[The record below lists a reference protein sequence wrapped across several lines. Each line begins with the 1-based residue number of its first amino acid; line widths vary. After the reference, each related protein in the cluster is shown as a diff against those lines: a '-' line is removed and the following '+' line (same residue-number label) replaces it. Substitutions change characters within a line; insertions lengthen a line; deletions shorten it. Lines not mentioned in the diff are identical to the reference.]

1 MARVAR
7 SLAARLLA
15 PRAHPRLGAR
25 LPRSRDEQSC
35 ARLVRTFPSSAVY
48 PDDDDDDDVRP
59 ADVAVPV
66 LIVGAGPVGLTLS
79 ALLSRFGV
87 DHLVCERR
95 ARPSTHP
102 QAHFVN
108 NRTMEIFRPMLGLG
122 ASIARS
128 QPPLEHWRRFV
139 YCTGMA
145 RGVELGRVDHFDDGT
160 HDGTQGHDDR
170 HHREVSPAS
179 VAHFGQHRLVPAL
192 LQRAVALHPRGRDG
206 FITGATLTRVVTRS
220 HGAIR
225 PVTARLSLAGFNRA
239 DDPNDSTLSVDADV
253 LVAADGANSKVRE
266 SCRVRMTGTPTMQ
279 HLVNV
284 HFTSAS
290 LAARLRRD
298 DRAAMLYF
306 VFNPAVVA
314 VVVAHDLRN
323 GEFVAQIPFF
333 PPHQS
338 LERDFSRAQCAAL
351 LEAAVN
357 GGTDGGTNGGTDE
370 DLDDLEVRTVRAWTM
385 SAEVADAF
393 VTGNSR
399 VVLCGDAAHRFPPAG
414 GFGMNTGIQ
423 DAHAL
428 AWRIA
433 TWRAVERFVQTGG
446 IDAGRKTPTSES
458 PDFDPA
464 HPDVVRAHL
473 MRSYERE
480 RRPVAVG
487 NTRLSVANFDQVL
500 KVPEVLGLPP
510 ALANALVNAVPSWL
524 PNAGDVV
531 RAGLAVGRAQCGSLL
546 VGNNPVGNARR
557 AAVAEMCNPKGKGGD
572 GARDGGTLRLQFPAE
587 DLGFGYD
594 VNAKGP
600 RTPPRWTKDAGV
612 AGAAAPTH
620 PPNALVVGA
629 RVPHAWLAV
638 LAESP
643 PGEQTSSGS
652 ERGGKVCGTVSTLDA
667 CEPGL
672 WDGPDGDG
680 RVARKGRRPG
690 EGDVVVSGDGK
701 VKNRAAAPVVFA
713 LIAGDRDGGAGAIEL
728 ASRLRANAPAGV
740 AVRVCV
746 VSSPS
751 DVSSDVSCDE
761 WTVRA
766 VDVDGRWRAALVD
779 AGLRA
784 RTTAVLVRPD
794 AHVAWV
800 GDLGDS
806 GVSDDAGHGS
816 AAGHSGRGGAG
827 GDAVG
832 GCVDAMRRCLGLVG

>member
-7 SLAARLLA
+7 SLAAVLLA
-15 PRAHPRLGAR
+15 PRTHPRLGAR
-25 LPRSRDEQSC
+25 VPQSR
-35 ARLVRTFPSSAVY
+35 ARLVSTSSSSAVN
-48 PDDDDDDDVRP
+48 PDDDDDDVRS

-108 NRTMEIFRPMLGLG
+108 NRTMEIFRPVLGLG

-160 HDGTQGHDDR
+160 HDGTHDDDDR

-192 LQRAVALHPRGRDG
+192 LQRAYALHPRGRDG
-206 FITGATLTRVVTRS
+206 FITGATLTDVRTRS
-220 HGAIR
+220 PAAPGATFGSR
-225 PVTARLSLAGFNRA
+225 GRAPVTARLALAGFNRA
-239 DDPNDSTLSVDADV
+239 DDPNDSTMSVDANI
-253 LVAADGANSKVRE
+253 LVAADGANSRVRD
-266 SCRVRMTGTPTMQ
+266 SLAPVRMTGTPTMQ

-284 HFTSAS
+284 HFTSQT

-306 VFNPAVVA
+306 VFNPDVVA

-323 GEFVAQIPFF
+323 GEFVAQIPYF

-338 LERDFSRAQCAAL
+338 LERDFSRRQCAAL
-351 LEAAVN
+351 VEAAAN
-357 GGTDGGTNGGTDE
+357 GGGTMPGETK
-370 DLDDLEVRTVRAWTM
+370 LDDLEVRSVRAWTM
-385 SAEVADAF
+385 SAEVADRF

-433 TWRAVERFVQTGG
+433 AWRAV
-446 IDAGRKTPTSES
+446 DAASSTRRLDEEPDSEQ
-458 PDFDPA
+458 A
-464 HPDVVRAHL
+464 RLGEEPDVVLARL

-487 NTRLSVANFDQVL
+487 NTRLSVANFDRVL
-500 KVPEVLGLPP
+500 EVPAALGLPP
-510 ALANALVNAVPSWL
+510 AAANVLVATVPSWL
-524 PNAGDVV
+524 PFNSDVV

-546 VGNNPVGNARR
+546 VGDNPVGNARR
-557 AAVAEMCNPKGKGGD
+557 AAVAEMCDRSKGGA
-572 GARDGGTLRLQFPAE
+572 GAEGGTLRLQFPAE

-594 VNAKGP
+594 ARAKGP
-600 RTPPRWTKDAGV
+600 RTTPRWTKDAGV

-629 RVPHAWLAV
+629 RVPHAWLTV
-638 LAESP
+638 LESRD
-643 PGEQTSSGS
+643 GGQSSGKNANVV
-652 ERGGKVCGTVSTLDA
+652 GVVSTLDA
-667 CEPGL
+667 CEPGM

-690 EGDVVVSGDGK
+690 EDDVDDTK
-701 VKNRAAAPVVFA
+701 KRPVVFS
-713 LIAGDRDGGAGAIEL
+713 LIAGDRDGGTGAIEI
-728 ASRLRANAPAGV
+728 ASRLRAVAPAGV

-746 VSSPS
+746 VSSS
-751 DVSSDVSCDE
+751 DVSAEDPPAHDA

-766 VDVDGRWRAALVD
+766 VDGDGRWRAALVD
-779 AGLRA
+779 AGA
-784 RTTAVLVRPD
+784 DPRTAAVLVRPD

-800 GDLGDS
+800 GSLGT
-806 GVSDDAGHGS
+806 GDDEGYGYATGRT
-816 AAGHSGRGGAG
+816 GRGGAG
-827 GDAVG
+827 RDERG

>member
-7 SLAARLLA
+7 SLAAVLLA
-15 PRAHPRLGAR
+15 PRTHPRLGAR
-25 LPRSRDEQSC
+25 VPQSR
-35 ARLVRTFPSSAVY
+35 ARLVSTSSSSAVN
-48 PDDDDDDDVRP
+48 PDDDDDDDDVRS

-108 NRTMEIFRPMLGLG
+108 NRTMEIFRPVLGLG

-160 HDGTQGHDDR
+160 HDGTHDDDDR

-192 LQRAVALHPRGRDG
+192 LQRAYALHPRGRDG
-206 FITGATLTRVVTRS
+206 FITGATLTDVRTRS
-220 HGAIR
+220 PAAPGATFGSR
-225 PVTARLSLAGFNRA
+225 GRAPVTARLALAGFNRA
-239 DDPNDSTLSVDADV
+239 DDPNDSTMSVDANV
-253 LVAADGANSKVRE
+253 LVAADGANSRVRD
-266 SCRVRMTGTPTMQ
+266 SLAPVRMTGTPTMQ

-284 HFTSAS
+284 HFTSQT

-306 VFNPAVVA
+306 VFNPDVVA

-323 GEFVAQIPFF
+323 GEFVAQIPYF

-338 LERDFSRAQCAAL
+338 LERDFSRRQCAAL
-351 LEAAVN
+351 VEAAAN
-357 GGTDGGTNGGTDE
+357 GGGTMPGETK
-370 DLDDLEVRTVRAWTM
+370 LDDLEVRSVRAWTM
-385 SAEVADAF
+385 SAEVADRF

-433 TWRAVERFVQTGG
+433 TWRAVDAASSTMRLDEEPGDSERARLGE
-446 IDAGRKTPTSES
+446 D
-458 PDFDPA
+458 
-464 HPDVVRAHL
+464 PDVVLARL

-487 NTRLSVANFDQVL
+487 NTRLSVANFDRVL
-500 KVPEVLGLPP
+500 EVPAALGLPP
-510 ALANALVNAVPSWL
+510 AAANVLVATVPSWL
-524 PNAGDVV
+524 PFNSDVV

-546 VGNNPVGNARR
+546 VGDNPVGNARR
-557 AAVAEMCNPKGKGGD
+557 AAVAEMCDRSKGGA
-572 GARDGGTLRLQFPAE
+572 GAEGGTLRLQFPAE

-594 VNAKGP
+594 ARAKGP
-600 RTPPRWTKDAGV
+600 RTTPRWTKDAGV

-629 RVPHAWLAV
+629 RVPHAWLTV
-638 LAESP
+638 LESRD
-643 PGEQTSSGS
+643 GGQSSGKNANVV
-652 ERGGKVCGTVSTLDA
+652 GVVSTLDA
-667 CEPGL
+667 CEPGM

-690 EGDVVVSGDGK
+690 EDDVDDTK
-701 VKNRAAAPVVFA
+701 KRPVVFS
-713 LIAGDRDGGAGAIEL
+713 LIAGDRDGGTGAIET
-728 ASRLRANAPAGV
+728 ASMLRAVAPAGV

-746 VSSPS
+746 VSSS
-751 DVSSDVSCDE
+751 DVSAEDPPAHDA

-766 VDVDGRWRAALVD
+766 VDGDGRWRAALVD
-779 AGLRA
+779 AGA
-784 RTTAVLVRPD
+784 DPRTTAVLVRPD

-800 GDLGDS
+800 GSLGT
-806 GVSDDAGHGS
+806 GDDEGCGYVT
-816 AAGHSGRGGAG
+816 GRTGRGGAG
-827 GDAVG
+827 GDERG

>member
-7 SLAARLLA
+7 SLAAVLLA
-15 PRAHPRLGAR
+15 PRTHPRLGAR
-25 LPRSRDEQSC
+25 VPQSR
-35 ARLVRTFPSSAVY
+35 ARLVSTSSSSAVN
-48 PDDDDDDDVRP
+48 PDDDDDDDDVRS

-108 NRTMEIFRPMLGLG
+108 NRTMEIFRPVLGLG

-160 HDGTQGHDDR
+160 HDGTHDDDDR

-192 LQRAVALHPRGRDG
+192 LQRAYALHPRGRDG
-206 FITGATLTRVVTRS
+206 FITGATLTDVRTRS
-220 HGAIR
+220 PAAPGATFGSR
-225 PVTARLSLAGFNRA
+225 GRAPVTARLALAGFNRA
-239 DDPNDSTLSVDADV
+239 DDPNDSTMSVDANI
-253 LVAADGANSKVRE
+253 LVAADGANSRVRD
-266 SCRVRMTGTPTMQ
+266 SLAPARMTGTPTMQ

-284 HFTSAS
+284 HFTSRT

-306 VFNPAVVA
+306 VFNPDVVA

-323 GEFVAQIPFF
+323 GEFVAQIPYF

-338 LERDFSRAQCAAL
+338 LERDFSRRQCAAL
-351 LEAAVN
+351 VEAAAN
-357 GGTDGGTNGGTDE
+357 GGGTMPGETK
-370 DLDDLEVRTVRAWTM
+370 LDDLEVRSVRAWTM
-385 SAEVADAF
+385 SAEVADTF

-433 TWRAVERFVQTGG
+433 TWRAVDAASSTGRLDEEPGDSERARLGE
-446 IDAGRKTPTSES
+446 D
-458 PDFDPA
+458 
-464 HPDVVRAHL
+464 PDVVLARL

-487 NTRLSVANFDQVL
+487 NTRLSVANFDRVL
-500 KVPEVLGLPP
+500 EVPAALGLPP
-510 ALANALVNAVPSWL
+510 AAANVLVATVPSWL
-524 PNAGDVV
+524 PFNSDVV

-546 VGNNPVGNARR
+546 VGDNPVGNARR
-557 AAVAEMCNPKGKGGD
+557 AAVAEMCDRSKGGA
-572 GARDGGTLRLQFPAE
+572 GAEGGTLRLQFPAE

-594 VNAKGP
+594 ARAKGP
-600 RTPPRWTKDAGV
+600 RTTPRWTKDAGV

-629 RVPHAWLAV
+629 RVPHAWLTV
-638 LAESP
+638 LESRD
-643 PGEQTSSGS
+643 GGRSSGKNANVV
-652 ERGGKVCGTVSTLDA
+652 GVVSTLDA
-667 CEPGL
+667 CEPGM

-690 EGDVVVSGDGK
+690 EDDVDDTK
-701 VKNRAAAPVVFA
+701 KRPVVFS
-713 LIAGDRDGGAGAIEL
+713 LIAGDRDGGTGAIEI
-728 ASRLRANAPAGV
+728 ASRLRAVAPAGV

-746 VSSPS
+746 VSSS
-751 DVSSDVSCDE
+751 DVSAEDPPAHDA

-766 VDVDGRWRAALVD
+766 VDGDGRWRAALVD
-779 AGLRA
+779 AGA
-784 RTTAVLVRPD
+784 DPRTAAVLVRPD

-800 GDLGDS
+800 GSLGT
-806 GVSDDAGHGS
+806 GDDEGCGYVT
-816 AAGHSGRGGAG
+816 GRTGRGGAG
-827 GDAVG
+827 GDERG

>member
-7 SLAARLLA
+7 SLAAVLLA
-15 PRAHPRLGAR
+15 PRTHPRLGAR
-25 LPRSRDEQSC
+25 VPQSR
-35 ARLVRTFPSSAVY
+35 ARLVSTSSSSAVN
-48 PDDDDDDDVRP
+48 PDDDDDDVRS

-108 NRTMEIFRPMLGLG
+108 NRTMEIFRPVLGLG

-160 HDGTQGHDDR
+160 HDGTHDDDDR

-192 LQRAVALHPRGRDG
+192 LQRAYALHPRGRDG
-206 FITGATLTRVVTRS
+206 FITGATLTDVRTRS
-220 HGAIR
+220 PAAPGATFGSR
-225 PVTARLSLAGFNRA
+225 GRAPVTARLALAGFNRA
-239 DDPNDSTLSVDADV
+239 DDPNDSTMSVDANV
-253 LVAADGANSKVRE
+253 LVAADGANSRVRD
-266 SCRVRMTGTPTMQ
+266 SLAPVRMTGTPTMQ

-284 HFTSAS
+284 HFTSQT

-306 VFNPAVVA
+306 VFNPDVVA
-314 VVVAHDLRN
+314 VMVAHDLRN
-323 GEFVAQIPFF
+323 GEFVAQIPYF

-338 LERDFSRAQCAAL
+338 LERDFSRRQCAAL
-351 LEAAVN
+351 VEAAAN
-357 GGTDGGTNGGTDE
+357 GGGTMPGETK
-370 DLDDLEVRTVRAWTM
+370 LDDLEVRSVRAWTM
-385 SAEVADAF
+385 SAEVADTF

-433 TWRAVERFVQTGG
+433 TWRAVDAASSTGRLDEEPGDSERARLGE
-446 IDAGRKTPTSES
+446 D
-458 PDFDPA
+458 
-464 HPDVVRAHL
+464 PDVVLARL

-487 NTRLSVANFDQVL
+487 NTRLSVANFDRVL
-500 KVPEVLGLPP
+500 EVPAALGLPP
-510 ALANALVNAVPSWL
+510 AAANVLVATVPSWL
-524 PNAGDVV
+524 PFNSDVV

-546 VGNNPVGNARR
+546 VGDNPVGNARR
-557 AAVAEMCNPKGKGGD
+557 AAVAEMCDRSKGGA
-572 GARDGGTLRLQFPAE
+572 GAEGGTLRLQFPAE

-594 VNAKGP
+594 ARAKGP
-600 RTPPRWTKDAGV
+600 RTTPRWTKDAGV

-629 RVPHAWLAV
+629 RVPHAWLTV
-638 LAESP
+638 LESRD
-643 PGEQTSSGS
+643 GGQSSGKNANVV
-652 ERGGKVCGTVSTLDA
+652 GVVSTLDA
-667 CEPGL
+667 CEPGM

-690 EGDVVVSGDGK
+690 EDDVDDTK
-701 VKNRAAAPVVFA
+701 KRPVVFS
-713 LIAGDRDGGAGAIEL
+713 LIAGDRDGGTGAIET
-728 ASRLRANAPAGV
+728 ASMLRAVAPAGV

-746 VSSPS
+746 VSSS
-751 DVSSDVSCDE
+751 DVSAEDPPAHDA

-766 VDVDGRWRAALVD
+766 VDGDGRWRAALVD
-779 AGLRA
+779 AGA
-784 RTTAVLVRPD
+784 DPRTAAVLVRPD

-800 GDLGDS
+800 GSLGT
-806 GVSDDAGHGS
+806 GDDEGCGYVT
-816 AAGHSGRGGAG
+816 GRTGRGGAG
-827 GDAVG
+827 GDERG

>member
-7 SLAARLLA
+7 SLAAVLLA
-15 PRAHPRLGAR
+15 PRTHPRLGAR
-25 LPRSRDEQSC
+25 VPQSR
-35 ARLVRTFPSSAVY
+35 ARLVSTSSSSAVN
-48 PDDDDDDDVRP
+48 PDDDDDDDDVRS

-108 NRTMEIFRPMLGLG
+108 NRTMEIFRPVLGLG

-160 HDGTQGHDDR
+160 HDGTHDDDDR

-192 LQRAVALHPRGRDG
+192 LQRAYALHPRGRDG
-206 FITGATLTRVVTRS
+206 FITGATLTDVRTRS
-220 HGAIR
+220 PAAPGATFGSR
-225 PVTARLSLAGFNRA
+225 GRAPVTARLALAGFNRA
-239 DDPNDSTLSVDADV
+239 DDPNDSTMSVDANI
-253 LVAADGANSKVRE
+253 LVAADGANSRVRD
-266 SCRVRMTGTPTMQ
+266 SLAPARMTGTPTMQ

-284 HFTSAS
+284 HFTSRT

-306 VFNPAVVA
+306 VFNPDVVA

-323 GEFVAQIPFF
+323 GEFVAQIPYF

-338 LERDFSRAQCAAL
+338 LERDFSRRQCAAL
-351 LEAAVN
+351 VEAAAN
-357 GGTDGGTNGGTDE
+357 GGGTMPGETK
-370 DLDDLEVRTVRAWTM
+370 LDDLEVRSVRAWTM
-385 SAEVADAF
+385 SAEVADRF

-433 TWRAVERFVQTGG
+433 TWRAVDAASSTGRLDEEPGDSERARLGE
-446 IDAGRKTPTSES
+446 D
-458 PDFDPA
+458 
-464 HPDVVRAHL
+464 PDVVLARL

-487 NTRLSVANFDQVL
+487 NTRLSVANFDRVL
-500 KVPEVLGLPP
+500 EVPAALGLPP
-510 ALANALVNAVPSWL
+510 AAANVLVATVPSWL
-524 PNAGDVV
+524 PFNSDVV

-546 VGNNPVGNARR
+546 VGDNPVGNARR
-557 AAVAEMCNPKGKGGD
+557 AAVAEMCDRSKGGA
-572 GARDGGTLRLQFPAE
+572 GAEGGTLRLQFPAE

-594 VNAKGP
+594 ARAKGP
-600 RTPPRWTKDAGV
+600 RTTPRWTKDAGV

-629 RVPHAWLAV
+629 RVPHAWLTV
-638 LAESP
+638 LESRD
-643 PGEQTSSGS
+643 GGRSSGKNANVV
-652 ERGGKVCGTVSTLDA
+652 GVVSTLDA
-667 CEPGL
+667 CEPGM

-690 EGDVVVSGDGK
+690 EDDVDDTK
-701 VKNRAAAPVVFA
+701 KRPVVFS
-713 LIAGDRDGGAGAIEL
+713 LIAGDRDGGTGAIEI
-728 ASRLRANAPAGV
+728 ASRLRAVAPAGV

-746 VSSPS
+746 VSSS
-751 DVSSDVSCDE
+751 DVSAEDPPAHDA

-766 VDVDGRWRAALVD
+766 VDGDGRWRAALVD
-779 AGLRA
+779 AGA
-784 RTTAVLVRPD
+784 DPRTAAVLVRPD

-800 GDLGDS
+800 GSLGT
-806 GVSDDAGHGS
+806 GDDEGCGYVT
-816 AAGHSGRGGAG
+816 GRTGRGGAG
-827 GDAVG
+827 GDERG

>member
-7 SLAARLLA
+7 SLAAVLLA
-15 PRAHPRLGAR
+15 PRTHPRLGAR
-25 LPRSRDEQSC
+25 VPQSR
-35 ARLVRTFPSSAVY
+35 ARLVSTSSSSAVN
-48 PDDDDDDDVRP
+48 PDDDDDDDDVRS

-108 NRTMEIFRPMLGLG
+108 NRTMEIFRPVLGLG

-160 HDGTQGHDDR
+160 HDGTHDDDDR

-192 LQRAVALHPRGRDG
+192 LQRAYALHPRGRDG
-206 FITGATLTRVVTRS
+206 FITGATLTDVRTRS
-220 HGAIR
+220 PAAPGATFGSR
-225 PVTARLSLAGFNRA
+225 GRAPVTARLALAGFNRA
-239 DDPNDSTLSVDADV
+239 DDPNDSTMSVDANV
-253 LVAADGANSKVRE
+253 LVAADGANSRVRD
-266 SCRVRMTGTPTMQ
+266 SLAPVRMTGTPTMQ

-284 HFTSAS
+284 HFTSQT

-306 VFNPAVVA
+306 VFNPDVVA

-323 GEFVAQIPFF
+323 GEFVAQIPYF

-338 LERDFSRAQCAAL
+338 LERDFSRRQCAAL
-351 LEAAVN
+351 VEAAAN
-357 GGTDGGTNGGTDE
+357 GGGTMPGETK
-370 DLDDLEVRTVRAWTM
+370 LDDLEVRSVRAWTM
-385 SAEVADAF
+385 SAEVADTF

-433 TWRAVERFVQTGG
+433 TWRAVDAASSTMRLDEEPGDSERARLGE
-446 IDAGRKTPTSES
+446 D
-458 PDFDPA
+458 
-464 HPDVVRAHL
+464 PDVVLARL

-487 NTRLSVANFDQVL
+487 NTRLSVANFDRVL
-500 KVPEVLGLPP
+500 EVPAALGLPP
-510 ALANALVNAVPSWL
+510 AAANVLVATVPSWL
-524 PNAGDVV
+524 PFNSDVV

-546 VGNNPVGNARR
+546 VGDNPVGNARR
-557 AAVAEMCNPKGKGGD
+557 AAVAEMCDRSKGGA
-572 GARDGGTLRLQFPAE
+572 GAEGGTLRLQFPAE

-594 VNAKGP
+594 ARAKGP
-600 RTPPRWTKDAGV
+600 RTTPRWTKDAGV

-629 RVPHAWLAV
+629 RVPHAWLTV
-638 LAESP
+638 LESRD
-643 PGEQTSSGS
+643 GGQSSGKNANVV
-652 ERGGKVCGTVSTLDA
+652 GVVSTLDA
-667 CEPGL
+667 CEPGM

-690 EGDVVVSGDGK
+690 EDDVDDTK
-701 VKNRAAAPVVFA
+701 KRPVVFS
-713 LIAGDRDGGAGAIEL
+713 LIAGDRDGGTGAIET
-728 ASRLRANAPAGV
+728 ASMLRAVAPAGV

-746 VSSPS
+746 VSSS
-751 DVSSDVSCDE
+751 DVSAEDPPAHDA

-766 VDVDGRWRAALVD
+766 VDGDGRWRAALVD
-779 AGLRA
+779 AGA
-784 RTTAVLVRPD
+784 DPRTTAVLVRPD

-800 GDLGDS
+800 GSLGT
-806 GVSDDAGHGS
+806 GDDEGCGYVT
-816 AAGHSGRGGAG
+816 GRTGGGGGG
-827 GDAVG
+827 GDERG

>member
-7 SLAARLLA
+7 SLAAVLLA
-15 PRAHPRLGAR
+15 PRTHPRLGAR
-25 LPRSRDEQSC
+25 VPQSR
-35 ARLVRTFPSSAVY
+35 ARLVSTSSSSAVN
-48 PDDDDDDDVRP
+48 PDDDDDDVRS

-108 NRTMEIFRPMLGLG
+108 NRTMEIFRPVLGLG

-160 HDGTQGHDDR
+160 HDGTHDDDDR

-179 VAHFGQHRLVPAL
+179 VAHFGQHRLVPEL
-192 LQRAVALHPRGRDG
+192 LQRAYALHPRGRDG
-206 FITGATLTRVVTRS
+206 FITGATLTDVRTRS
-220 HGAIR
+220 PAAPGATFGSR
-225 PVTARLSLAGFNRA
+225 GRAPVTARLALAGFNRA
-239 DDPNDSTLSVDADV
+239 DDPNDSTMSVDANV
-253 LVAADGANSKVRE
+253 LVAADGANSRVRD
-266 SCRVRMTGTPTMQ
+266 SLAPARMTGTPTMQ

-284 HFTSAS
+284 HFTSQT

-306 VFNPAVVA
+306 VFNPDVVA

-323 GEFVAQIPFF
+323 GEFVAQIPYF

-338 LERDFSRAQCAAL
+338 LERDFSRRQCAAL
-351 LEAAVN
+351 VEAAAN
-357 GGTDGGTNGGTDE
+357 GGGTMPGETK
-370 DLDDLEVRTVRAWTM
+370 LDDLEVRSVRAWTM
-385 SAEVADAF
+385 SAEVADRF

-433 TWRAVERFVQTGG
+433 TWRAVDAASSTGRLDEEPGDSERARLGE
-446 IDAGRKTPTSES
+446 D
-458 PDFDPA
+458 
-464 HPDVVRAHL
+464 PDVVLARL

-487 NTRLSVANFDQVL
+487 NTRLSVANFDRVL
-500 KVPEVLGLPP
+500 EVPAALGLPP
-510 ALANALVNAVPSWL
+510 AAANVLVATVPSWL
-524 PNAGDVV
+524 PFNSDVV

-546 VGNNPVGNARR
+546 VGDNPVGNARR
-557 AAVAEMCNPKGKGGD
+557 AAVAEMCDRSKGGA
-572 GARDGGTLRLQFPAE
+572 GAEGGTLRLQFPAE

-594 VNAKGP
+594 ARAKGP
-600 RTPPRWTKDAGV
+600 RTTPRWTKDAGV

-629 RVPHAWLAV
+629 RVPHAWLTV
-638 LAESP
+638 LESRD
-643 PGEQTSSGS
+643 GGRSSGKNANVV
-652 ERGGKVCGTVSTLDA
+652 GVVSTLDA
-667 CEPGL
+667 CEPGM

-690 EGDVVVSGDGK
+690 EDDVDDTK
-701 VKNRAAAPVVFA
+701 KRPVVFS
-713 LIAGDRDGGAGAIEL
+713 LIAGDRDGGTGAIET
-728 ASRLRANAPAGV
+728 ASMLRAVAPAGV

-746 VSSPS
+746 VSSS
-751 DVSSDVSCDE
+751 DVSAEDPPAHDA

-766 VDVDGRWRAALVD
+766 VDGDGRWRAALVD
-779 AGLRA
+779 AGA
-784 RTTAVLVRPD
+784 DPRTAAVLVRPD

-800 GDLGDS
+800 GSLGT
-806 GVSDDAGHGS
+806 GDDEGCGYVT
-816 AAGHSGRGGAG
+816 GRTGRGGAV
-827 GDAVG
+827 GDERG

>member
-7 SLAARLLA
+7 SLAAVLLA
-15 PRAHPRLGAR
+15 PRTHPRLGAR
-25 LPRSRDEQSC
+25 VPQSR
-35 ARLVRTFPSSAVY
+35 ARLVSTSSSSAVN
-48 PDDDDDDDVRP
+48 PDDDDDDDDVRS

-108 NRTMEIFRPMLGLG
+108 NRTMEIFRPVLGLG

-160 HDGTQGHDDR
+160 HDGTHDDDDR

-192 LQRAVALHPRGRDG
+192 LQRAYALHPRGRDG
-206 FITGATLTRVVTRS
+206 FITGATLTDVRTRS
-220 HGAIR
+220 PAAPGATFGSR
-225 PVTARLSLAGFNRA
+225 GRAPVTARLALAGFNRA
-239 DDPNDSTLSVDADV
+239 DDPSDSTMSVDANV
-253 LVAADGANSKVRE
+253 LVAADGANSRVRD
-266 SCRVRMTGTPTMQ
+266 SLAPARMTGTPTMQ

-284 HFTSAS
+284 HFTSRT

-306 VFNPAVVA
+306 VFNPDVVA

-323 GEFVAQIPFF
+323 GEFVAQIPYF

-338 LERDFSRAQCAAL
+338 LERDFSRRQCAAL
-351 LEAAVN
+351 VEAAAN
-357 GGTDGGTNGGTDE
+357 GGGTMPGETK
-370 DLDDLEVRTVRAWTM
+370 LDDLEVRSVRAWTM
-385 SAEVADAF
+385 SAEVADRF

-433 TWRAVERFVQTGG
+433 TWRAVDAASSTGRLDEEPGDSERARLGE
-446 IDAGRKTPTSES
+446 D
-458 PDFDPA
+458 
-464 HPDVVRAHL
+464 PDVVLARL

-487 NTRLSVANFDQVL
+487 NTRLSVANFDRVL
-500 KVPEVLGLPP
+500 EVPAALGLPP
-510 ALANALVNAVPSWL
+510 AAANVLVATVPSWL
-524 PNAGDVV
+524 PFNSDVV

-546 VGNNPVGNARR
+546 VGDNPVGNARR
-557 AAVAEMCNPKGKGGD
+557 AAVAEMCDRSKGGA
-572 GARDGGTLRLQFPAE
+572 GAEGGTLRLQFPAE

-594 VNAKGP
+594 ARAKGP
-600 RTPPRWTKDAGV
+600 RTTPRWTKDAGV

-629 RVPHAWLAV
+629 RVPHAWLTV
-638 LAESP
+638 LESRD
-643 PGEQTSSGS
+643 GGRSSGKNANVV
-652 ERGGKVCGTVSTLDA
+652 GVVSTLDA
-667 CEPGL
+667 CEPGM

-690 EGDVVVSGDGK
+690 EDDVDDTK
-701 VKNRAAAPVVFA
+701 KRPVVFS
-713 LIAGDRDGGAGAIEL
+713 LIAGDRDGGTGAIEI
-728 ASRLRANAPAGV
+728 ASRLRAVAPAGV

-746 VSSPS
+746 VSSS
-751 DVSSDVSCDE
+751 DVSSDVSAEDPPAHDA

-766 VDVDGRWRAALVD
+766 VDGDGRWRAALVD
-779 AGLRA
+779 AGA
-784 RTTAVLVRPD
+784 DPRTAAVLVRPD

-800 GDLGDS
+800 GSLGT
-806 GVSDDAGHGS
+806 GDDEGCGYVT
-816 AAGHSGRGGAG
+816 GRTGRGGAG
-827 GDAVG
+827 GDERG

>member
-7 SLAARLLA
+7 SLAAVLLA
-15 PRAHPRLGAR
+15 PRTHPRLGAR
-25 LPRSRDEQSC
+25 VPRSRDERSC
-35 ARLVRTFPSSAVY
+35 ARLVSTSSLSAVN
-48 PDDDDDDDVRP
+48 PDDDDDDVRS

-108 NRTMEIFRPMLGLG
+108 NRTMEIFRPVLGLG

-160 HDGTQGHDDR
+160 HDGTHDDDDR

-192 LQRAVALHPRGRDG
+192 LQRAYALHPRGRDG
-206 FITGATLTRVVTRS
+206 FITGATLTDVRTRS
-220 HGAIR
+220 PAAPGATFGSR
-225 PVTARLSLAGFNRA
+225 GRAPVTARLALAGFNRA
-239 DDPNDSTLSVDADV
+239 DDPNDSTMSVDANV
-253 LVAADGANSKVRE
+253 LVAADGANSRVRD
-266 SCRVRMTGTPTMQ
+266 SLAPVRMTGTPTMQ

-284 HFTSAS
+284 HFTSQT

-306 VFNPAVVA
+306 VFNPDVVA

-323 GEFVAQIPFF
+323 GEFVAQIPYF

-338 LERDFSRAQCAAL
+338 LERDFSRRQCAAL
-351 LEAAVN
+351 VEAAAN
-357 GGTDGGTNGGTDE
+357 GGGTMPGETK
-370 DLDDLEVRTVRAWTM
+370 LDDLEVRSVRAWTM
-385 SAEVADAF
+385 SAEVADTF

-433 TWRAVERFVQTGG
+433 TWRAVDAASSTMRLDEEPGDSERARLGE
-446 IDAGRKTPTSES
+446 D
-458 PDFDPA
+458 
-464 HPDVVRAHL
+464 PDVVLARL

-487 NTRLSVANFDQVL
+487 NTRLSVANFDRVL
-500 KVPEVLGLPP
+500 EVPAALGLPP
-510 ALANALVNAVPSWL
+510 AAANVLVATVPSWL
-524 PNAGDVV
+524 PFNSDVV

-546 VGNNPVGNARR
+546 VGDNPVGNARR
-557 AAVAEMCNPKGKGGD
+557 AAVAEMCDRSKGGA
-572 GARDGGTLRLQFPAE
+572 GAEGGTLRLQFPAE

-594 VNAKGP
+594 ARAKGP
-600 RTPPRWTKDAGV
+600 RTTPRWTKDAGV

-629 RVPHAWLAV
+629 RVPHAWLTV
-638 LAESP
+638 LESRD
-643 PGEQTSSGS
+643 GGQSSGKNANVV
-652 ERGGKVCGTVSTLDA
+652 GIVSTLDA
-667 CEPGL
+667 CEPGM

-690 EGDVVVSGDGK
+690 EDDVDDTK
-701 VKNRAAAPVVFA
+701 KRPVVFS
-713 LIAGDRDGGAGAIEL
+713 LIAGDRDGGTGAIEI
-728 ASRLRANAPAGV
+728 ASRLRAVAPAGV

-746 VSSPS
+746 VSSS
-751 DVSSDVSCDE
+751 DVSAEDPPAHDA

-766 VDVDGRWRAALVD
+766 VDGDGRWRAALVD
-779 AGLRA
+779 AGA
-784 RTTAVLVRPD
+784 DPRTTAVLVRPD

-800 GDLGDS
+800 GSLGT
-806 GVSDDAGHGS
+806 GDDEGCGYVT
-816 AAGHSGRGGAG
+816 GRTGRGGAG
-827 GDAVG
+827 GDERG

>member
-7 SLAARLLA
+7 SLAAVLLA
-15 PRAHPRLGAR
+15 PRTHPRLGAR
-25 LPRSRDEQSC
+25 VPRSRDERSC
-35 ARLVRTFPSSAVY
+35 ARLVSTSSLSAVN
-48 PDDDDDDDVRP
+48 PDDDDDDVRS

-108 NRTMEIFRPMLGLG
+108 NRTMEIFRPVLGLG

-160 HDGTQGHDDR
+160 HDGTHDDDDDR

-179 VAHFGQHRLVPAL
+179 VAHFGQHRLVPEL
-192 LQRAVALHPRGRDG
+192 LQRAYALHPRGRDG
-206 FITGATLTRVVTRS
+206 FITGATLTDVVTRS
-220 HGAIR
+220 PTAVGASEGAGKGR
-225 PVTARLSLAGFNRA
+225 VTARLALAGFNRA

-253 LVAADGANSKVRE
+253 LVAADGANSRVRDLAL
-266 SCRVRMTGTPTMQ
+266 VRMTGTPAMQ

-284 HFTSAS
+284 HFTSQTLAS
-290 LAARLRRD
+290 QLVSD

-306 VFNPAVVA
+306 VFNPDVVA

-338 LERDFSRAQCAAL
+338 LERDFSRRQCAAL
-351 LEAAVN
+351 LEAAAN
-357 GGTDGGTNGGTDE
+357 GGTNGGDE
-370 DLDDLEVRTVRAWTM
+370 CALDDLEVRSVRAWTM
-385 SAEVADAF
+385 SAEVADRF

-433 TWRAVERFVQTGG
+433 TWRAVEAATTR
-446 IDAGRKTPTSES
+446 AETSVHGEES
-458 PDFDPA
+458 LRARLDLLD
-464 HPDVVRAHL
+464 PDVVRARL
-473 MRSYERE
+473 MSSYERE

-500 KVPEVLGLPP
+500 EVPAVLGLPR
-510 ALANALVNAVPSWL
+510 AAASVLVDTVPSWL
-524 PNAGDVV
+524 PESIRRDVV
-531 RAGLAVGRAQCGSLL
+531 RAGLAAGRAQCGSLL
-546 VGNNPVGNARR
+546 VGDNPVGNARR
-557 AAVAEMCNPKGKGGD
+557 AAVAEMCNNQSKGGA
-572 GARDGGTLRLQFPAE
+572 GGGTDGGTLRLQFPAE

-594 VNAKGP
+594 EGAKGP

-612 AGAAAPTH
+612 TGATAPTH

-629 RVPHAWLAV
+629 RVPHAWLTV
-638 LAESP
+638 LESS
-643 PGEQTSSGS
+643 SSGDPA
-652 ERGGKVCGTVSTLDA
+652 KICGVVSTLDVS
-667 CEPGL
+667 EPGV

-680 RVARKGRRPG
+680 RVARKGPRPG
-690 EGDVVVSGDGK
+690 EGFDLRGTKGKSGGRHVVFSLIAGDWDGGK
-701 VKNRAAAPVVFA
+701 GAAELASTLRAAAPV
-713 LIAGDRDGGAGAIEL
+713 
-728 ASRLRANAPAGV
+728 GV
-740 AVRVCV
+740 AIRVCV
-746 VSSPS
+746 VSSSLS
-751 DVSSDVSCDE
+751 DVSSIDDMSSDE
-761 WTVRA
+761 WTMRA
-766 VDVDGRWRAALVD
+766 VDGDGRWRAALVD
-779 AGLRA
+779 AGA
-784 RTTAVLVRPD
+784 DVATAAVLVRPD

-800 GDLGDS
+800 GNLEFGDRRL
-806 GVSDDAGHGS
+806 DAGYGS
-816 AAGHSGRGGAG
+816 ATGRAGLGGADGDERGGY
-827 GDAVG
+827 
-832 GCVDAMRRCLGLVG
+832 VDAMRRCLGLVG

>member
-7 SLAARLLA
+7 SLAAVLLA
-15 PRAHPRLGAR
+15 PRTHPRLGAR
-25 LPRSRDEQSC
+25 VPQSR
-35 ARLVRTFPSSAVY
+35 ARLVSTSSSSAVN
-48 PDDDDDDDVRP
+48 PDDDDDDVRS

-108 NRTMEIFRPMLGLG
+108 NRTMEIFRPVLGLG

-160 HDGTQGHDDR
+160 HDGTHDDDDR

-192 LQRAVALHPRGRDG
+192 LQRAYALHPRGRDG
-206 FITGATLTRVVTRS
+206 FITGATLTDVRTRS
-220 HGAIR
+220 PAAPGATFGSR
-225 PVTARLSLAGFNRA
+225 GRAPVTARLALAGFNRA
-239 DDPNDSTLSVDADV
+239 DDPNDSTMPVDANV
-253 LVAADGANSKVRE
+253 LVAADGANSRVRD
-266 SCRVRMTGTPTMQ
+266 SLAPVRMTGTPTMQ

-284 HFTSAS
+284 HFTSQT

-306 VFNPAVVA
+306 VFNPDVVA

-323 GEFVAQIPFF
+323 GEFVAQIPYF

-338 LERDFSRAQCAAL
+338 LERDFSRRQCAAL
-351 LEAAVN
+351 VEAAAN
-357 GGTDGGTNGGTDE
+357 GGGTMPGETK
-370 DLDDLEVRTVRAWTM
+370 LDDLEVRSVRAWTM
-385 SAEVADAF
+385 SAEVADRF

-433 TWRAVERFVQTGG
+433 TWRAVDAASSTMRLDEEPGDSERARLGE
-446 IDAGRKTPTSES
+446 D
-458 PDFDPA
+458 
-464 HPDVVRAHL
+464 PDVVLARL

-487 NTRLSVANFDQVL
+487 NTRLSVANFDRVL
-500 KVPEVLGLPP
+500 EVPAALGLPP
-510 ALANALVNAVPSWL
+510 AAANVLVATVPSWL
-524 PNAGDVV
+524 PFNSDVV

-546 VGNNPVGNARR
+546 VGDNPVGNARR
-557 AAVAEMCNPKGKGGD
+557 AAVAEMCDRSKGGA
-572 GARDGGTLRLQFPAE
+572 GAEGGTLRLQFPAE

-594 VNAKGP
+594 ARAKGP
-600 RTPPRWTKDAGV
+600 RTTPRWTKDAGV

-629 RVPHAWLAV
+629 RVPHAWLTV
-638 LAESP
+638 LESRD
-643 PGEQTSSGS
+643 GGQSSGKNANVV
-652 ERGGKVCGTVSTLDA
+652 GVVSTLDA
-667 CEPGL
+667 CEPGM

-690 EGDVVVSGDGK
+690 EDDVDDTK
-701 VKNRAAAPVVFA
+701 KRPVVFS
-713 LIAGDRDGGAGAIEL
+713 LIAGDRDGGTGAIEI
-728 ASRLRANAPAGV
+728 ASRLRAVAPAGV

-746 VSSPS
+746 VSSS
-751 DVSSDVSCDE
+751 DVSAEDPPAHDA

-766 VDVDGRWRAALVD
+766 VDGDGRWRAALVD
-779 AGLRA
+779 AGA
-784 RTTAVLVRPD
+784 DPRTAAVLVRPD

-800 GDLGDS
+800 GSLGT
-806 GVSDDAGHGS
+806 GDDEGCGYVT
-816 AAGHSGRGGAG
+816 GRTGRGGAG
-827 GDAVG
+827 GDERG

>member
-7 SLAARLLA
+7 SLAAVLLA
-15 PRAHPRLGAR
+15 PRTHPRLGAR
-25 LPRSRDEQSC
+25 VPRSRDERSC
-35 ARLVRTFPSSAVY
+35 ARLVSTSSLSAVN
-48 PDDDDDDDVRP
+48 PDDDDDDVRS

-108 NRTMEIFRPMLGLG
+108 NRTMEIFRPVLGLG

-160 HDGTQGHDDR
+160 HDGTHDDDDR

-192 LQRAVALHPRGRDG
+192 LQRAYALHPRGRDG
-206 FITGATLTRVVTRS
+206 FITGATLTDVRTRS
-220 HGAIR
+220 PAAPGATFGSR
-225 PVTARLSLAGFNRA
+225 GRAPVTARLALAGFNRA
-239 DDPNDSTLSVDADV
+239 DDPNDSTMSVDANV
-253 LVAADGANSKVRE
+253 LVAADGANSRVRD
-266 SCRVRMTGTPTMQ
+266 SLAPVRMTGTPTMQ

-284 HFTSAS
+284 HFTSQT

-306 VFNPAVVA
+306 VFNPDVVA

-323 GEFVAQIPFF
+323 GEFVAQIPYF

-338 LERDFSRAQCAAL
+338 LERDFSRRQCAAL
-351 LEAAVN
+351 VEAAAN
-357 GGTDGGTNGGTDE
+357 GGGTMPGETK
-370 DLDDLEVRTVRAWTM
+370 LDDLEVRSVRAWTM
-385 SAEVADAF
+385 SAEVADTF

-433 TWRAVERFVQTGG
+433 TWRAVDAASSTGRLNEEPGDSERARLGE
-446 IDAGRKTPTSES
+446 D
-458 PDFDPA
+458 
-464 HPDVVRAHL
+464 PDVVLARL

-487 NTRLSVANFDQVL
+487 NTRLSVANFDRVL
-500 KVPEVLGLPP
+500 EVPAALGLPP
-510 ALANALVNAVPSWL
+510 AAANVLVATVPSWL
-524 PNAGDVV
+524 PFNSDVV

-546 VGNNPVGNARR
+546 VGDNPVGNARR
-557 AAVAEMCNPKGKGGD
+557 AAVAEMCDRSKGGA
-572 GARDGGTLRLQFPAE
+572 GAEGGTLRLQFPAE

-594 VNAKGP
+594 ARAKGP
-600 RTPPRWTKDAGV
+600 RTTPRWTKDAGV

-629 RVPHAWLAV
+629 RVPHAWLTV
-638 LAESP
+638 LESRD
-643 PGEQTSSGS
+643 GGQSSGKNANVV
-652 ERGGKVCGTVSTLDA
+652 GIVSTLDA
-667 CEPGL
+667 CEPGM

-690 EGDVVVSGDGK
+690 EDDVDDTK
-701 VKNRAAAPVVFA
+701 KRPVVFS
-713 LIAGDRDGGAGAIEL
+713 LIAGDRDGGTGAIET
-728 ASRLRANAPAGV
+728 ASMLRAVAPAGV

-746 VSSPS
+746 VSSS
-751 DVSSDVSCDE
+751 DVSAEDPPAHDA

-766 VDVDGRWRAALVD
+766 VDGDGRWRAALVD
-779 AGLRA
+779 AGA
-784 RTTAVLVRPD
+784 DPRTTAVLVRPD

-800 GDLGDS
+800 GSLGT
-806 GVSDDAGHGS
+806 GDDEGCGYVAGRT
-816 AAGHSGRGGAG
+816 GRGGAG
-827 GDAVG
+827 GDERG

>member
-7 SLAARLLA
+7 SLAAVLLA
-15 PRAHPRLGAR
+15 PRTHPRLGAR
-25 LPRSRDEQSC
+25 VPQSR
-35 ARLVRTFPSSAVY
+35 ARLVSTSSSSAVN
-48 PDDDDDDDVRP
+48 PDDDDDDVRS

-108 NRTMEIFRPMLGLG
+108 NRTMEIFRPVLGLG

-160 HDGTQGHDDR
+160 HDGTHDDDDR

-192 LQRAVALHPRGRDG
+192 LQRAYALHPRGRDG
-206 FITGATLTRVVTRS
+206 FITGATLTDVRTRS
-220 HGAIR
+220 PAAPGATFGSR
-225 PVTARLSLAGFNRA
+225 GRAPVTARLALAGFNRA
-239 DDPNDSTLSVDADV
+239 DDPNDSTMSVDANV
-253 LVAADGANSKVRE
+253 LVAADGANSRVRD
-266 SCRVRMTGTPTMQ
+266 SLAPVRMTGTPTMQ

-284 HFTSAS
+284 HFTSQT

-306 VFNPAVVA
+306 VFNPDVVA

-323 GEFVAQIPFF
+323 GEFVAQIPYF

-338 LERDFSRAQCAAL
+338 LERDFSRRQCAAL
-351 LEAAVN
+351 VEAAAN
-357 GGTDGGTNGGTDE
+357 GGGTMPGETK
-370 DLDDLEVRTVRAWTM
+370 LDDLEVRSVRAWTM
-385 SAEVADAF
+385 SAEVADTF

-433 TWRAVERFVQTGG
+433 TWRAVDAASSTMRLDEEPGDSERARLGE
-446 IDAGRKTPTSES
+446 D
-458 PDFDPA
+458 
-464 HPDVVRAHL
+464 PDVVLARL

-487 NTRLSVANFDQVL
+487 NTRLSVANFDRVL
-500 KVPEVLGLPP
+500 EVPAALGLPP
-510 ALANALVNAVPSWL
+510 AAANVLVATVPSWL
-524 PNAGDVV
+524 PFNSDVV

-546 VGNNPVGNARR
+546 VGDNPVGNARR
-557 AAVAEMCNPKGKGGD
+557 AAVAEMCDRSKGGA
-572 GARDGGTLRLQFPAE
+572 GAEGGTLRLQFPAE

-594 VNAKGP
+594 ARAKGP
-600 RTPPRWTKDAGV
+600 RTTPRWTKDAGV

-629 RVPHAWLAV
+629 RVPHAWLTV
-638 LAESP
+638 LESRD
-643 PGEQTSSGS
+643 GGQSSGKNANVV
-652 ERGGKVCGTVSTLDA
+652 GVVSTLDA
-667 CEPGL
+667 CEPGM

-690 EGDVVVSGDGK
+690 EDDVDDTK
-701 VKNRAAAPVVFA
+701 KRPVVFS
-713 LIAGDRDGGAGAIEL
+713 LIAGDRDGGTGAIET
-728 ASRLRANAPAGV
+728 ASMLRAVAPAGV

-746 VSSPS
+746 VSSS
-751 DVSSDVSCDE
+751 DVSAEDPPAHDA

-766 VDVDGRWRAALVD
+766 VDGDGRWRAALVD
-779 AGLRA
+779 AGA
-784 RTTAVLVRPD
+784 DPRTTAVLVRPD

-800 GDLGDS
+800 GSLGT
-806 GVSDDAGHGS
+806 GDDEGCGYVT
-816 AAGHSGRGGAG
+816 GRTGRGGAG
-827 GDAVG
+827 GDERG

>member
-7 SLAARLLA
+7 SLAAVLLA
-15 PRAHPRLGAR
+15 PRTHPRLGAR
-25 LPRSRDEQSC
+25 VPQSR
-35 ARLVRTFPSSAVY
+35 ARLVSTSSSSAVN
-48 PDDDDDDDVRP
+48 PDDDDDDDDVRS

-108 NRTMEIFRPMLGLG
+108 NRTMEIFRPVLGLG

-160 HDGTQGHDDR
+160 HDGTHDDDDR

-192 LQRAVALHPRGRDG
+192 LQRAYALHPRGRDG
-206 FITGATLTRVVTRS
+206 FITGATLTDVRTRS
-220 HGAIR
+220 PAAPGATFGSR
-225 PVTARLSLAGFNRA
+225 GRAPVTARLALAGFNRA
-239 DDPNDSTLSVDADV
+239 DDPNDSTMSVDANV
-253 LVAADGANSKVRE
+253 LVAADGANSRVRD
-266 SCRVRMTGTPTMQ
+266 SLAPVRMTGTPTMQ

-284 HFTSAS
+284 HFTSQT

-306 VFNPAVVA
+306 VFNPDVVA

-323 GEFVAQIPFF
+323 GEFVAQIPYF

-338 LERDFSRAQCAAL
+338 LERDFSRRQCAAL
-351 LEAAVN
+351 VEAAAN
-357 GGTDGGTNGGTDE
+357 GGGTMPGETK
-370 DLDDLEVRTVRAWTM
+370 LDDLEVRSVRAWTM
-385 SAEVADAF
+385 SAEVADTF

-433 TWRAVERFVQTGG
+433 TWRAVDAASSTGRLDEEPGDSERARLGE
-446 IDAGRKTPTSES
+446 D
-458 PDFDPA
+458 
-464 HPDVVRAHL
+464 PDVVLARL

-487 NTRLSVANFDQVL
+487 NTRLSVANFDRVL
-500 KVPEVLGLPP
+500 EVPAALGLPP
-510 ALANALVNAVPSWL
+510 AAANVLVATVPSWL
-524 PNAGDVV
+524 PFNSDVV

-546 VGNNPVGNARR
+546 VGDNPVGNARR
-557 AAVAEMCNPKGKGGD
+557 AAVAEMCDRSKGGA
-572 GARDGGTLRLQFPAE
+572 GAEGGTLRLQFPAE

-594 VNAKGP
+594 ARAKGP
-600 RTPPRWTKDAGV
+600 RTTPRWTKDAGV

-629 RVPHAWLAV
+629 RVPHAWLTV
-638 LAESP
+638 LESRD
-643 PGEQTSSGS
+643 GGRSSGKNANVV
-652 ERGGKVCGTVSTLDA
+652 GVVSTLDA
-667 CEPGL
+667 CEPGM

-690 EGDVVVSGDGK
+690 EDDVDDTK
-701 VKNRAAAPVVFA
+701 KRPVVFS
-713 LIAGDRDGGAGAIEL
+713 LIAGDWDGGNGAVEM
-728 ASRLRANAPAGV
+728 ASRLRAVAPAGV

-746 VSSPS
+746 VSSS
-751 DVSSDVSCDE
+751 DVSAEDPPAHDA

-766 VDVDGRWRAALVD
+766 VDGDGRWRAALVD
-779 AGLRA
+779 AGA
-784 RTTAVLVRPD
+784 DPRTAAVLVRPD

-800 GDLGDS
+800 GSLGT
-806 GVSDDAGHGS
+806 GDDEGCGYVT
-816 AAGHSGRGGAG
+816 GRTGRGGAG
-827 GDAVG
+827 GDERG

>member
-7 SLAARLLA
+7 SLAAVLLA
-15 PRAHPRLGAR
+15 PRTHPRLGAR
-25 LPRSRDEQSC
+25 VPQSR
-35 ARLVRTFPSSAVY
+35 ARLVSTSSSSAVN
-48 PDDDDDDDVRP
+48 PDDDDDDVRS

-108 NRTMEIFRPMLGLG
+108 NRTMEIFRPVLGLG

-160 HDGTQGHDDR
+160 HDGTHDDDDR

-192 LQRAVALHPRGRDG
+192 LQRAYALHPRGRDG
-206 FITGATLTRVVTRS
+206 FITGATLTDVRTRS
-220 HGAIR
+220 PAAPGATFGSR
-225 PVTARLSLAGFNRA
+225 GRAPVTARLALAGFNRA
-239 DDPNDSTLSVDADV
+239 DDPNDSTMSVDANV
-253 LVAADGANSKVRE
+253 LVAADGANSRVRD
-266 SCRVRMTGTPTMQ
+266 SLAPARMTGTPTMQ

-284 HFTSAS
+284 HFTSRT

-306 VFNPAVVA
+306 VFNPDVVA

-323 GEFVAQIPFF
+323 GEFVAQIPYF

-338 LERDFSRAQCAAL
+338 LERDFSRRQCAAL
-351 LEAAVN
+351 VEAAAN
-357 GGTDGGTNGGTDE
+357 GGGTMPGETK
-370 DLDDLEVRTVRAWTM
+370 LDDLEVRSVRAWTM
-385 SAEVADAF
+385 SAEVADRF

-433 TWRAVERFVQTGG
+433 TWRAVDAASSTGRLDEEPGDSERARLGE
-446 IDAGRKTPTSES
+446 D
-458 PDFDPA
+458 
-464 HPDVVRAHL
+464 PDVVLARL

-487 NTRLSVANFDQVL
+487 NTRLSVANFDRVL
-500 KVPEVLGLPP
+500 EVPAALGLPP
-510 ALANALVNAVPSWL
+510 AAANVLVATVPSWL
-524 PNAGDVV
+524 PFNSDVV

-546 VGNNPVGNARR
+546 VGDNPVGNARR
-557 AAVAEMCNPKGKGGD
+557 AAVAEMCDRSKGGA
-572 GARDGGTLRLQFPAE
+572 GAEGGTLRLQFPAE

-594 VNAKGP
+594 ARAKGP
-600 RTPPRWTKDAGV
+600 RTTPRWTKDAGV

-629 RVPHAWLAV
+629 RVPHAWLTV
-638 LAESP
+638 LESRD
-643 PGEQTSSGS
+643 GGRSSGKNANVV
-652 ERGGKVCGTVSTLDA
+652 GVVSTLDA
-667 CEPGL
+667 CEPGM

-690 EGDVVVSGDGK
+690 EDDVDDTK
-701 VKNRAAAPVVFA
+701 KRPVVFS
-713 LIAGDRDGGAGAIEL
+713 LIAGDRDGGTGAIEI
-728 ASRLRANAPAGV
+728 ASRLRAVAPAGV

-746 VSSPS
+746 VSSS
-751 DVSSDVSCDE
+751 DVSAEDPPAHDA

-766 VDVDGRWRAALVD
+766 VDGDGRWRAALVD
-779 AGLRA
+779 AGA
-784 RTTAVLVRPD
+784 DPRTAAVLVRPD

-800 GDLGDS
+800 GSLGT
-806 GVSDDAGHGS
+806 GDDEGCGYVT
-816 AAGHSGRGGAG
+816 GRTGRGGAG
-827 GDAVG
+827 GDERG